1 MGIINDIL
9 DFSKI
14 EAGKLDIE
22 EVEFELDEVFN
33 SVAVVTSEKAEQKGL
48 EYLFDICEGVPKR
61 IKGDPLRLG
70 QVLINLVNNAIKF
83 TEEGEVCVQ
92 CSLVKID
99 GDMVRLRF
107 EVRDTGL
114 GMSELQSSRLFMPFS
129 QGDESTTRKFGGTG
143 LGLSIS
149 KGMVN
154 LMRGEISLESEL
166 GHGTNV
172 KFEIPFHRVD
182 NLPLEPE
189 YDLFDQFCVLVVD
202 DHLHAATLLSSK
214 LTSFGIRSVLA
225 NSGEEAMKVLFEAEE
240 KRSQFDA
247 IFVDLHMP
255 YMDGANLISQIRKAS
270 LRMLPKIALVG
281 ATAREGLNYREE
293 ATITDAYL
301 DKPFNSSNVFDCL
314 VNMFSYHRHFNAA
327 SSIHGTFKCRNLHVL
342 LVEDN
347 LVNQQIAQ
355 ELLEAAD
362 IVVDV
367 AANGRCA
374 VDRLFDVGA
383 NYYGL
388 ILMDVQMPELD
399 GHEATKLIRQNKLF
413 QELPIIAMTAH
424 ALLMEKEKC
433 FDSGMNAHI
442 TKPINPSELYQTVA
456 DWCSSYVVT
465 NSDHRIVS
473 NSSCVDK
480 SLNIPGV
487 DTRLGL
493 SRTMGDK
500 QLYLKLL
507 KLFVFDQRTA
517 IHQIREALMQ
527 SDYKTAERVA
537 HTLKGVAGLIGAD
550 VQLLAARIESQ
561 IEGSIPIA
569 QITNLLDSA
578 EKQLHTTIEHIEN
591 CLKNEY
597 VLTEL
602 SHGVAEGN
610 ALTTEDIHNKLRAC
624 YQLVVNYDS
633 EALELLND
641 AVEELNL
648 AFGSDVQKQ
657 IMRAASQ
664 YDFDVIQSIM
674 KGNAHMIGMSLE

>member
-1 MGIINDIL
+1 MI
-9 DFSKI
+9 
-14 EAGKLDIE
+14 
-22 EVEFELDEVFN
+22 
-33 SVAVVTSEKAEQKGL
+33 
-48 EYLFDICEGVPKR
+48 
-61 IKGDPLRLG
+61 
-70 QVLINLVNNAIKF
+70 
-83 TEEGEVCVQ
+83 
-92 CSLVKID
+92 
-99 GDMVRLRF
+99 RLRF
-107 EVRDTGL
+107 EVLDTGL

-154 LMRGEISLESEL
+154 LMRGEISLQSEL
-166 GHGTNV
+166 GRGTNV
-172 KFEIPFHRVD
+172 SFEIPFHRIENVPMEA
-182 NLPLEPE
+182 N
-189 YDLFDQFCVLVVD
+189 YDLFDQFNVLVVD
-202 DHLHAATLLSSK
+202 DHLHAAKLLSSK
-214 LTSFGIRSVLA
+214 LANFGVRSILV
-225 NSGEEAMKVLFEAEE
+225 NSGEEALSALTEAEE
-240 KRSQFDA
+240 QHRQFDA

-255 YMDGANLISQIRKAS
+255 YMDGAELISQIRRAS
-270 LRMLPKIALVG
+270 FRMLPKIALVG

-314 VNMFSYHRHFNAA
+314 VNMFSYHRHFNSA
-327 SSIHGTFKCRNLHVL
+327 SSMQGTFKCKNLHVL

-347 LVNQQIAQ
+347 LVNQQIAT
-355 ELLEAAD
+355 ELLEAAE

-388 ILMDVQMPELD
+388 VLMDVQMPELD
-399 GHEATKLIRQNKLF
+399 GHEATKLIRQNPLF

-424 ALLMEKEKC
+424 ALLMEREKC
-433 FDSGMNAHI
+433 FESGMNAHI

-456 DWCSSYVVT
+456 DWCSSYVIP
-465 NSDHRIVS
+465 NSDHRIVN
-473 NSSCVDK
+473 NSLCVDK
-480 SLNIPGV
+480 TLHIPGV

-507 KLFVFDQRTA
+507 KLFVFDQATS

-561 IEGSIPIA
+561 IEGLIPIA
-569 QITNLLDSA
+569 QIANLLDSA
-578 EKQLHTTIEHIEN
+578 EKQLNATVEAIES

-597 VLTEL
+597 VLTDL
-602 SHGVAEGN
+602 SPGVGEGKI
-610 ALTTEDIHNKLRAC
+610 LTTEEIHQKLRAC
-624 YQLVVNYDS
+624 YQLVLNYDS

-641 AVEELNL
+641 AGEELNL